1 MAETKQQVVAV
12 LGTGTMG
19 AGMARSAARA
29 GHDVRVWNRTRSR
42 AESLS
47 SDGIDV
53 AGSVA
58 DAVRGAD
65 VVVTMLFDTDAVLGV
80 ADELVGALGDD
91 AVWVQSST
99 VGPDGMAR
107 IADAA
112 STDRLLDAPMLG
124 TKQPAEQGSLVAL
137 VSGPHALVTSA
148 TPTLDALTSKVV
160 RAGDALGQAS
170 GLKLACNAWIASIT
184 AAAAQSVALA
194 EGLGLDARTFLEAL
208 DGGASNAPYL
218 QMKGKAMIEG
228 AYEPSFALDGMLKD
242 TGLIRDA
249 LARVGL
255 RTDVIDGQRAV
266 FEQAS
271 KDGHGDQD
279 MAAVRLAF

>member
-65 VVVTMLFDTDAVLGV
+65 VVVTMLFDTDAVLAV
-80 ADELVGALGDD
+80 TDELVGAIEDD

-137 VSGPHALVTSA
+137 VSGPHALVTAA

-208 DGGASNAPYL
+208 DGGASSAPYL

-249 LARVGL
+249 LAKVGL